1 MSAKK
6 TASTVAVCLLHAA
19 LSAHA
24 AVAQLSTVSTGS
36 GAAPTVTS
44 PRPAAAAMAS
54 RTARAPLIDGRDDD
68 DIWHSAVPATG
79 FRMFDPTEDGEPSM
93 RTAAR
98 FA

>member
-1 MSAKK
+1 
-6 TASTVAVCLLHAA
+6 
-19 LSAHA
+19 
-24 AVAQLSTVSTGS
+24 
-36 GAAPTVTS
+36 
-44 PRPAAAAMAS
+44 MAS